1 MLQFFRKHQ
10 TYILVVAAAVIIS
23 FTVWTPGRN
32 DHGMEGYHREIAGHV
47 YDQTD
52 LDASRQIYQMAQMS
66 TSFSD
71 APGRLFG
78 LFMVAKGAV
87 RQRGEMA
94 QIEDILVNLVTVR
107 EEANRLGVHV
117 EDEDVKKAVE
127 SLKRFQTD
135 GKFDRAIFDSMF
147 SGPASD
153 ANQRHFFAMM
163 KHALLVEKLQ
173 KLIGAPMQATDYDV
187 ALDYNKA
194 HVKTTVQVV
203 VLPRKEHESLKPSD
217 EEVQKYYDA
226 NKDKKVEELDPV
238 LRSESS
244 RDVRYIKVERVKRD
258 DISKLPPAE
267 QETKKKEWD
276 AQDKKV
282 SSTASVISNALVDET
297 KPVSI
302 EEAAEVIKVK
312 AEAGKEAP
320 AAPVGVDPNYV
331 AVEIKKAEK
340 LTVSN
345 RPEELKTEEAAVA
358 EIIEN
363 GKGVV
368 KISNG
373 WIIFESSEAVAPRLL
388 TLEEAKTKLVEKLT
402 KDKIEAALQDKAS
415 GVRSKI
421 QEALTAGKPFAEALT
436 AAAVEAK
443 SYTYSAKTPAKDA
456 PAYFQAVQEA
466 VKSLNSG
473 SLAVNP
479 IPAGDDLAVVFLE
492 KSELMDDPKMVDDK
506 KTLKRTSGYN
516 DSPFQ
521 PSPVFVSWFN
531 QRRSIY
537 APVYGEEVQ

>member
-32 DHGMEGYHREIAGHV
+32 DHGMDGYHREIAGHV

-87 RQRGEMA
+87 RQRGELA
-94 QIEDILVNLVTVR
+94 QIEDILVNLVTIR
-107 EEANRLGVHV
+107 EEASRLGVHV

-147 SGPASD
+147 SGAAGD

-187 ALDYNKA
+187 TLDYNKA

-203 VLPRKEHESLKPSD
+203 VLPRKEHETLKASD
-217 EEVQKYYDA
+217 EEVQKYFDA
-226 NKDKKVEELDPV
+226 NKDKKNVEDLDPV
-238 LRSESS
+238 LRSEAS
-244 RDVRYIKVERVKRD
+244 RDVRYIKVEKVKRD

-282 SSTASVISNALVDET
+282 SLTAKLISDALIDET
-297 KPVSI
+297 KPLTI
-302 EEAAEVIKVK
+302 EAAAELVKDKPEYLKVEV
-312 AEAGKEAP
+312 
-320 AAPVGVDPNYV
+320 
-331 AVEIKKAEK
+331 KKAEK
-340 LTVSN
+340 LTNSN
-345 RPEELKTEEAAVA
+345 RPEDLKSEDAVVA
-358 EIIEN
+358 DIIER
-363 GKGVV
+363 GKGVQ

-373 WIIFESSEAVAPRLL
+373 YIIFESDKTVEPRPL
-388 TLEEAKTKLVEKLT
+388 TLEEAKPKLVEKLT
-402 KDKIEAALQDKAS
+402 KEKIDAALQDKAS
-415 GVRSKI
+415 GVRSKL
-421 QEALTAGKPFAEALT
+421 QEALAAGKPFADALKEATVT
-436 AAAVEAK
+436 AT
-443 SYTYSAKTPAKDA
+443 SYTYSAKAPAKDA
-456 PAYFQAVQEA
+456 PAYFTAVQEA
-466 VKSLNSG
+466 VKSLNAG
-473 SLAVNP
+473 SLAANP

-492 KSELMDDPKMVDDK
+492 KSELMEDPKMVDDK
-506 KTLKRTSGYN
+506 KNLKRTSGYN

-531 QRRSIY
+531 QRRTVY